1 MIDRATGL
9 GAEASPEFEAQ
20 RAEWEANWTSRGS
33 RRSEPGSGA
42 VDRTISDLPLK
53 PIYGPQDVAHL
64 DLARD
69 LAFPGE
75 FPYTRGI
82 HAGMYRD
89 RLWTMRQFAGF
100 GNARQTNERY
110 HFLLSQ
116 GQTGL
121 SVAFDMPTLMGYD
134 SDAPQSLGEVGK
146 CGVAIDSLRDMET
159 LFKGID
165 LGEITTSM
173 TINGPACIA
182 LAQYV
187 ATAEGKGTPRARLGG
202 TLQADILKEYI
213 AQKEWIF
220 PPRPHV
226 RIIVDMMKFC
236 TAEMPRWNTI
246 SISGY
251 HIREA
256 GSTAVQE
263 LAFTLADGFAYVEAA
278 TKAGLDVDA
287 FAPRL
292 SFFFNSHIDFFEEIC
307 KFRAARRIYAR
318 RMRDKYGAKD
328 PRSWSLRFH
337 TQTAGCSATAQ
348 QPENNIVR
356 VAYEAMAA
364 ALGGTQS
371 LHTNSMDE
379 VMALPTEKSVEIALR
394 TQQVLAYE
402 TNVTNVIDPLGG
414 SWFVEALTDEME
426 RQAERYFE
434 QIDEYGGVIE
444 AIEAGFFQRE
454 IADASY
460 RYQRSLETKDR
471 VIVGVNAFERDDE
484 QAPMDLLKITA
495 EIERGQARAVQ
506 GVRAGR
512 DGARVEEALA
522 ALKRACADPSR
533 NVMPPLIDAV
543 NALALP
549 STGATPSAPPSDEQ
563 GSDGRRHAFPGAG
576 RRRAGSRRRRES
588 CARVAFDRRSARRID
603 RGEARRAHL
612 VARREGRAN
621 VRVRDDE

>member
-1 MIDRATGL
+1 MAKMIDPPQG
-9 GAEASPEFEAQ
+9 G
-20 RAEWEANWTSRGS
+20 
-33 RRSEPGSGA
+33 RSGPGSGA

-53 PIYGPQDVAHL
+53 PVYGPADLAGI

-69 LAFPGE
+69 VPPPGE

-82 HAGMYRD
+82 HPGMYRD

-110 HFLLSQ
+110 HFLLAQ
-116 GQTGL
+116 GQMGL

-134 SDAPQSLGEVGK
+134 SDSPHALGEVGR
-146 CGVAIDSLRDMET
+146 CGVAIDSVRDMET
-159 LFKGID
+159 LFAGID
-165 LGEITTSM
+165 MGAITTSM
-173 TINGPACIA
+173 TINGPAAIA
-182 LAQYV
+182 LAQYIV
-187 ATAEGKGTPRARLGG
+187 AAENSGVPRAALGG

-226 RIIVDMMKFC
+226 RIIVDMMQFC
-236 TAEMPRWNTI
+236 AAEMPKWNTI

-278 TKAGLDVDA
+278 LAAGMDVDS

-292 SFFFNSHIDFFEEIC
+292 SFFFNAHIDFFEEIC

-318 RMRDKYGAKD
+318 RMRDVYGAQD
-328 PRSWSLRFH
+328 PRSWTLRFH

-356 VAYEAMAA
+356 VAYEALSAV
-364 ALGGTQS
+364 LGGTQS

-379 VMALPTEKSVEIALR
+379 VLALPTEKSVEIALR

-402 TNVTNVIDPLGG
+402 TNVTNVADPLGG
-414 SWFVEALTDEME
+414 SYFIEALTSEME
-426 RQAERYFE
+426 RQALDYFR
-434 QIDEYGGVIE
+434 QIEEFGGVIE

-460 RYQRSLETKDR
+460 RYQRSLESKDR
-471 VIVGVNAFERDDE
+471 IVVGVNAFERE
-484 QAPMDLLKITA
+484 ESQADLNLLKIGR
-495 EIERGQARAVQ
+495 EIEAGQAREVQ
-506 GVRAGR
+506 AVRAER
-512 DGARVEEALA
+512 DARAVEAALA
-522 ALKRACADPSR
+522 ALKRACRSEE
-533 NVMPPLIDAV
+533 NVMPPLIDACRV
-543 NALALP
+543 LA
-549 STGATPSAPPSDEQ
+549 TEGEIVDAMADVF
-563 GSDGRRHAFPGAG
+563 GRYVE
-576 RRRAGSRRRRES
+576 RAS
-588 CARVAFDRRSARRID
+588 F
-603 RGEARRAHL
+603 
-612 VARREGRAN
+612 
-621 VRVRDDE
+621 

>member
-1 MIDRATGL
+1 MIDRPAGL
-9 GAEASPEFEAQ
+9 GADISPALASPAFEEE
-20 RAEWEANWTSRGS
+20 RATWEATWASRTA
-33 RRSEPGSGA
+33 RRNEPGSGA
-42 VDRTISDLPLK
+42 TDRTLSDLPLK
-53 PIYGPQDVAHL
+53 PLYGPDDVAHL
-64 DLARD
+64 NLARD
-69 LAFPGE
+69 LSYPGQY
-75 FPYTRGI
+75 PYTRGI

-100 GNARQTNERY
+100 GNAKQTNERY

-116 GQTGL
+116 GQMGL

-134 SDAPQSLGEVGK
+134 SDAPQSRGEVGK
-146 CGVAIDSLRDMET
+146 CGVAIDTKRDMEA
-159 LFKGID
+159 LFAGID

-173 TINGPACIA
+173 TINGPAAIA
-182 LAQYV
+182 LALYI
-187 ATAEGKGTPRARLGG
+187 ATAEGKGIPRAKLGG

-278 TKAGLDVDA
+278 MKAGMDVDT

-318 RMRDKYGAKD
+318 RMREKYGAKD
-328 PRSWSLRFH
+328 ERSWTLRFH

-364 ALGGTQS
+364 VLGGTQS

-414 SWFVEALTDEME
+414 SYFIEALTDEME
-426 RQAERYFE
+426 RGAEDYFRQIE
-434 QIDEYGGVIE
+434 QYGGVIE
-444 AIEAGFFQRE
+444 AIEAGFFQHE

-471 VIVGVNAFERDDE
+471 IVVGVNAFEREEKPSDME
-484 QAPMDLLKITA
+484 LLKIGA
-495 EIERGQARAVQ
+495 EIEQGQARSVQAVR
-506 GVRAGR
+506 GER
-512 DGARVEEALA
+512 DGSRVETALGK
-522 ALKRACADPSR
+522 LKRACADDTI
-533 NVMPPLIDAV
+533 NVMPPLIEAV
-543 NALALP
+543 DALATEGEIVDAMV
-549 STGATPSAPPSDEQ
+549 SVF
-563 GSDGRRHAFPGAG
+563 GRYTERAAF
-576 RRRAGSRRRRES
+576 
-588 CARVAFDRRSARRID
+588 
-603 RGEARRAHL
+603 
-612 VARREGRAN
+612 
-621 VRVRDDE
+621 

>member
-1 MIDRATGL
+1 VTETIEYR
-9 GAEASPEFEAQ
+9 EQ
-20 RAEWEANWTSRGS
+20 RALWETRAAP
-33 RRSEPGSGA
+33 RRARAEPGAGA
-42 VDRTISDLPLK
+42 LDRTISDVPLK
-53 PIYGPQDVAHL
+53 ALYGPEDTSGL
-64 DLARD
+64 DPARD

-75 FPYTRGI
+75 YPYTRGI
-82 HAGMYRD
+82 HPTMYRE

-134 SDAPQSLGEVGK
+134 SDAPQARGEVGK
-146 CGVAIDSLRDMET
+146 CGVAIDSLRDMEA
-159 LFKGID
+159 LFAGID

-182 LAQYV
+182 LAWYV
-187 ATAEGKGTPRARLGG
+187 ATAEKKGIPRTALGG

-236 TAEMPRWNTI
+236 TEQMPKWNTI
-246 SISGY
+246 SVSGY

-256 GSTAVQE
+256 GSTAAQE

-278 TKAGLDVDA
+278 MKAGLDVDA

-292 SFFFNSHIDFFEEIC
+292 SFFFNAHMDFFEEIC
-307 KFRAARRIYAR
+307 KYRAARRIYAR
-318 RMRDKYGAKD
+318 HMRERYGAKD
-328 PRSWSLRFH
+328 ARSWTLRFH

-364 ALGGTQS
+364 VLGGTQS

-379 VMALPTEKSVEIALR
+379 VLALPTEKSVEIALR

-402 TNVTNVIDPLGG
+402 TNVTNVVDPLGG
-414 SWFVEALTDEME
+414 SYFIEALTDELE
-426 RQAERYFE
+426 RQAEAYFK
-434 QIDEYGGVIE
+434 QIDEYGGVVE

-460 RYQRSLETKDR
+460 RYQRSLESKER
-471 VIVGVNAFERDDE
+471 IIVGVNAFVRDETSE
-484 QAPMDLLKITA
+484 QNLNLLKISP
-495 EIERGQARAVQ
+495 EIERGQASSVRD
-506 GVRAGR
+506 VRADR
-512 DGARVEEALA
+512 DSAAVDSALA
-522 ALKRACADPSR
+522 ALKRACADDGI

-543 NALALP
+543 RAFVTEGEIVEAMADIY
-549 STGATPSAPPSDEQ
+549 GRYVERAT
-563 GSDGRRHAFPGAG
+563 
-576 RRRAGSRRRRES
+576 
-588 CARVAFDRRSARRID
+588 
-603 RGEARRAHL
+603 L
-612 VARREGRAN
+612 
-621 VRVRDDE
+621 